1 MANFFSPSQ
10 PQPQQATGTPF
21 APQPNRGNS
30 PFANLFTPDSPSPIF
45 ATIGTALGNPSRAEV
60 NARQLGAAQGGVLST
75 LSQSMTQGRTPQQAL
90 LDLMSTEEGIDYF
103 TKGGD
108 VKTLVDYMASTT
120 PPPAG
125 ANVLSPGE
133 QLLTDAGDVIGAV
146 PTTEAQN
153 FDALT
158 EAALLSPE
166 EKAEIARSQLYANA
180 TGDMTQVEAAT
191 ARMVQNGAMSP
202 EFRDLILSG
211 VVGYKVNPV
220 TDALMPFDLRQ
231 MDPNMQ
237 GAPFALPIDG
247 AQPTGAQQPSGDY
260 SPMTAEEIEPS
271 ALQPETGEV
280 DWSSIDPS
288 DITTDNAAI
297 INGAGVLR
305 TVQGRIGQIAGLAD
319 PSLAAPVVNAM
330 RNAMQTIKT
339 KAGDSGLRAGNRLA
353 ADLKNFDKLTD
364 YEGVE
369 PANYG
374 ANLIQLHAMIDRELR
389 IAERIAANP
398 SSSSKLRQ
406 DVEANIYSLVNLKAA
421 LPPVDDLRKEVAR
434 IRSSEGQ
441 INEILPL
448 KAQQAIEGLESELQ
462 LPNGNS
468 KSQPNKKQENEL
480 PTFASEEAVWKAV
493 SEGKVKNG
501 DRVIV
506 NGRELPVLF
515 EE

>member
-1 MANFFSPSQ
+1 MANFLRPPSNPQQ
-10 PQPQQATGTPF
+10 PQPPANG
-21 APQPNRGNS
+21 G
-30 PFANLFTPDSPSPIF
+30 PFANLFSPDSPSPVF
-45 ATIGTALGNPSRAEV
+45 ATIGTALGNPTRAEV
-60 NARQLGAAQGGVLST
+60 SAQQLGAAQGGVLSA

-153 FDALT
+153 FNTLT

-166 EKAEIARSQLYANA
+166 EKAEVARSQLYANA
-180 TGDMTQVEAAT
+180 TGDMTQVEEAT

-220 TDALMPFDLRQ
+220 TDTLMPFDLRQ
-231 MDPNMQ
+231 MDPSMQ
-237 GAPFALPIDG
+237 GAPFSLSTDG
-247 AQPTGAQQPSGDY
+247 GAQQPSGGY
-260 SPMTAEEIEPS
+260 SPLTAEEIEPS
-271 ALQPETGEV
+271 V
-280 DWSSIDPS
+280 DGVQQGAAVTDWTSLDPS
-288 DITTDNAAI
+288 EITTDNAAI

-305 TVQGRIGQIAGLAD
+305 TVQGKLGQVAGLAD
-319 PSLAAPVVNAM
+319 PSLAAPIVNAM

-389 IAERIAANP
+389 IAERIAANT

-406 DVEANIYSLVNLKAA
+406 DTEANIYSLVNLKAA
-421 LPPVDDLRKEVAR
+421 LPPVEDLRREVNR

-441 INEILPL
+441 LNEVLPL

-462 LPNGNS
+462 LPNGKG
-468 KSQPNKKQENEL
+468 KSQPSKAQQGNEL
-480 PTFASEEAVWKAV
+480 PTFSSEEDVWKAV
-493 SEGKVKNG
+493 SEGRVKNG